1 MKELIRDVGK
11 EEVVKIV
18 MENNTKIKKNKKE
31 KERRK
36 KKRNK

>member
-18 MENNTKIKKNKKE
+18 MKNNTKIKKNKKE

-36 KKRNK
+36 KKRNE

>member
-1 MKELIRDVGK
+1 MKELIRNVGK

-36 KKRNK
+36 KKRHK

>member
-1 MKELIRDVGK
+1 MKELIRNVGK